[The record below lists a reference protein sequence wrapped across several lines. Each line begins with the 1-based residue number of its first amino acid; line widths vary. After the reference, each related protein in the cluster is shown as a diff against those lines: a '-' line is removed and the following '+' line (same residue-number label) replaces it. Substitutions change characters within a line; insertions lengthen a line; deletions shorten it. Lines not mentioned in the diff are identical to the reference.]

1 MSDIILPI
9 LVVIV
14 SVGIFI
20 FLYNQGYM
28 VLKSMN
34 AVTFVGSD
42 KGNSAKFTACSGHMK
57 RVIKFKADGTYAFV
71 LDSELSK
78 GDMSVE
84 LLDPAKQKIMHLD
97 SSNRSA
103 TITAEEKKKYYLV
116 IRLQSATGRYSMI
129 RD

>member
-42 KGNSAKFTACSGHMK
+42 KGTAQNSPLAPG
-57 RVIKFKADGTYAFV
+57 I
-71 LDSELSK
+71 
-78 GDMSVE
+78 
-84 LLDPAKQKIMHLD
+84 
-97 SSNRSA
+97 
-103 TITAEEKKKYYLV
+103 
-116 IRLQSATGRYSMI
+116 
-129 RD
+129 